1 MHSSKN
7 DLQNSRRA
15 NRIVMRLD
23 RGFYSQPTLRL
34 ARNLLGKHFVHET
47 ESGRLSGWIVEVE
60 AYLWRNDPACH
71 AARGLTNK
79 NRSMFAQPGTL
90 YVYCIHSCWCMNVVS
105 EMEGRGAAVLIRA
118 IEPISGVEQMLQH
131 RGVANP
137 IELTNGPGKL
147 CRALGLNRQHDG
159 IDLVQH
165 ESLWI
170 ENPAEPPRFRIARS
184 TRIGIRQGTDLLYR
198 YFIDG
203 NRYVSGRASCH
214 SGPRNQ
220 SLRNL
225 S

>member
-1 MHSSKN
+1 
-7 DLQNSRRA
+7 
-15 NRIVMRLD
+15 MRLD

-105 EMEGRGAAVLIRA
+105 ETEGRGAAVLIRA
-118 IEPISGVEQMLQH
+118 IEPIDGVNPMLRH

-137 IELTNGPGKL
+137 VELTNGPGKL
-147 CRALGLNRQHDG
+147 CQAFGLHRPHDG

-165 ESLWI
+165 DSLWI
-170 ENPAEPPRFRIARS
+170 EAPAISPRFRIGRS
-184 TRIGIRQGTDLLYR
+184 TRIGIRHGTNLLYR

-214 SGPRNQ
+214 SVPRNRT
-220 SLRNL
+220 LANG
-225 S
+225 